1 MGVRHKN
8 WAIPG
13 FLARYRLLSYI
24 KFFPFPLDCE
34 EAHSTTSIRYPYP
47 SVSICAQG
55 MNLSEALLMQYL
67 TPLGDSVSFSNTWP
81 RCVLPARLLTSVRTI
96 PWVVSTSSTMDGS
109 SIGLE
114 NAGQPQL
121 LSNLVGGRE
130 QRLAGN
136 DVHINTLL
144 KLIPEF
150 VSERILRTAFLRD
163 IILLCRQ
170 FVTDGLFSGFLIIVG
185 INAKGREQFDLF
197 SGNMAIA

>member
-1 MGVRHKN
+1 MCIGNVSERSAVDAVPNAIRRFRGVLKHMSKMRIACAASYLGSHHSMGGVHQLYN
-8 WAIPG
+8 G
-13 FLARYRLLSYI
+13 RLL
-24 KFFPFPLDCE
+24 D
-34 EAHSTTSIRYPYP
+34 R
-47 SVSICAQG
+47 
-55 MNLSEALLMQYL
+55 
-67 TPLGDSVSFSNTWP
+67 LGE
-81 RCVLPARLLTSVRTI
+81 CGPA
-96 PWVVSTSSTMDGS
+96 
-109 SIGLE
+109 
-114 NAGQPQL
+114 AAAFK
-121 LSNLVGGRE
+121 LVGGRE